1 MGMWYSC
8 DSCERQMRISGSL
21 HQLGPPCDC
30 GGRFR
35 QGLRGKRIKKG
46 IDWERILF
54 AVFVASV
61 VGALIAGEVL
71 KIIILTEGG

>member
-46 IDWERILF
+46 IDWDKVCTIVLI
-54 AVFVASV
+54 VSV
-61 VGALIAGEVL
+61 CSALILEV
-71 KIIILTEGG
+71 IIDLL